1 MTDFQM
7 GAAGDPTEP
16 QLPYGGATEANA
28 AVAPAAPPG
37 EPAAPAATG
46 GAGAEPL
53 PPGVSDQP
61 APAPPFNPVTEDEK
75 FLFAPPDP
83 QDSTNPMAGL
93 TPSGA
98 LAPPEDIHQ
107 WLPYLADAANSPEA
121 DDNVKMLFNLIAGSL
136 GQ

>member
-16 QLPYGGATEANA
+16 QLPYGAATEANDASA
-28 AVAPAAPPG
+28 AAAPS
-37 EPAAPAATG
+37 EAPSGGAG

-53 PPGVSDQP
+53 PPGVSGQP
-61 APAPPFNPVTEDEK
+61 ATAPPFTPVTEDEK
-75 FLFAPPDP
+75 FLFAPPE
-83 QDSTNPMAGL
+83 QGDSTNPMAGL

-107 WLPYLADAANSPEA
+107 WLPYLAEAAAAPDAN
-121 DDNVKMLFNLIAGSL
+121 DNTRMLFNLIAGSL
-136 GQ
+136 GQQ